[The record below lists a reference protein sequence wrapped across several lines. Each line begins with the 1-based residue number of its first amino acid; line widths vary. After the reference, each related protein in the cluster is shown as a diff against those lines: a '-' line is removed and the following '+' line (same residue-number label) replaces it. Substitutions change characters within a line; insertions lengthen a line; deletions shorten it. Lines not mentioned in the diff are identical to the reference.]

1 MASWH
6 KVSFYLDLEGTDTE
20 QVKLALMTEFGDDAL
35 DFNSIEF
42 IPTEAVSE
50 PQQDTEKGKTSGPL
64 VYDDLDSEQKDRWHE
79 VKALGREP
87 EHSVGYVLDGE
98 GVPF

>member
-1 MASWH
+1 MAWH
-6 KVSFYLDLEGTDTE
+6 KVSFYLDMAAIDPDDVSSIL
-20 QVKLALMTEFGDDAL
+20 LTEFEDAL
-35 DFNSIEF
+35 DFKSIEF
-42 IPTEAVSE
+42 VPADAAFE
-50 PQQDTEKGKTSGPL
+50 PAGVDAERGKTSGPL
-64 VYDDLDSEQKDRWHE
+64 AYDDLDSEQKDRWHE